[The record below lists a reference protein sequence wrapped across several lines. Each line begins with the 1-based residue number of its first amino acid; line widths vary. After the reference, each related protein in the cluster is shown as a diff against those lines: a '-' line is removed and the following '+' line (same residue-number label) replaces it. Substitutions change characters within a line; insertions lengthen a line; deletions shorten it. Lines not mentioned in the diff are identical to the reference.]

1 MSAFFAWLFFV
12 VCIVLWLWLLGLR
25 AKHRALLWEYEK
37 EQQENTIL
45 RFRLVYTDFEMA
57 KWRKCARMSKP
68 QAADTGLGEKD
79 IKALLSLCH
88 PDKHN
93 NSQLATR
100 MTQRLLEMRNG
111 R

>member
-12 VCIVLWLWLLGLR
+12 VCIVLWLSLIGLR
-25 AKHRALLWEYEK
+25 AKHRALYLEYAK
-37 EQQENTIL
+37 NVTDYNTLCL
-45 RFRLVYTDFEMA
+45 RLSLAEFEA
-57 KWRKCARMSKP
+57 SKWRKYAVLAKQGS
-68 QAADTGLGEKD
+68 ADTGLGEKD

-100 MTQRLLEMRNG
+100 MTQRLLEIRNG